1 MTEPQTESHALR
13 GAPDGVALRRFREIF
28 ETQEP
33 LARGEFD
40 DVVNQQRLSLH
51 LSDGVGPAD
60 EARIDVRWSTTD
72 DYNIHYTDTAAVDLR
87 WDRHPHEYPAPATDS
102 HFHPPPDAVT
112 APTDV
117 EPSCIDE
124 NRVDVVAR
132 AVHKLWRTM
141 YEEGSFSDANAAENP
156 P

>member
-40 DVVNQQRLSLH
+40 DVVNPQTLALH
-51 LSDGVGPAD
+51 LSDGVGSA
-60 EARIDVRWSTTD
+60 EKARIDVRWSTTD
-72 DYNIHYTDTAAVDLR
+72 DYNIHYTDTAGVDLR
-87 WDRHPHEYPAPATDS
+87 WDRHPHQYPAPPADS
-102 HFHPPPDAVT
+102 HFHPPPDAI
-112 APTDV
+112 TDPSNV
-117 EPSCIDE
+117 ESSCIDE

-141 YEEGSFSDANAAENP
+141 YEECSFSDANAAENP